1 MSDNY
6 KNIIIEKLKQKNN
19 LLLEEY
25 EQLEKKSNE
34 SNHYFK
40 KCKNK
45 KTKDLIIEYEKI
57 ETINYDLKNNP
68 QNLVLG
74 WTTVLETTNYTE
86 TALLYYNSAG
96 IKGGNATMQWDTNVT
111 TSLSFS
117 TDYIIGFALDLT
129 SNELKVYKN
138 NSLVSTITL
147 PTDKGD
153 TWIPCCGD
161 SSGTDGSAVLNFGQ
175 RAFSYTPPTGFR
187 SVGD

>member
-57 ETINYDLKNNP
+57 ETINYDLKNEIRHLNH
-68 QNLVLG
+68 LRRLDLEYLG
-74 WTTVLETTNYTE
+74 ILIWGY
-86 TALLYYNSAG
+86 G
-96 IKGGNATMQWDTNVT
+96 IKKDKYDSMDERIYAGDDTYCGFDYNWDMLQTHVSGEKLID
-111 TSLSFS
+111 SLF
-117 TDYIIGFALDLT
+117 DRI
-129 SNELKVYKN
+129 
-138 NSLVSTITL
+138 VSIKE
-147 PTDKGD
+147 KGEK
-153 TWIPCCGD
+153 
-161 SSGTDGSAVLNFGQ
+161 SGTYNL
-175 RAFSYTPPTGFR
+175 
-187 SVGD
+187 